1 MKETELERLKKACG
15 GLTADAL
22 TVVLEVEEIARAE
35 ECDCCKALLEG
46 IADILHNQETQRSPI
61 AAYGLTEDCQMRAA
75 AKVLRHIATALIV
88 RRKNILE
95 GKV

>member
-1 MKETELERLKKACG
+1 MKETDLERLKKVFG
-15 GLTADAL
+15 EKTADEL
-22 TVVLEVEEIARAE
+22 NLILEVEKTARAE
-35 ECDCCKALLEG
+35 ECGCCKALLEG

-88 RRKNILE
+88 RKKNILE

>member
-1 MKETELERLKKACG
+1 MPKRNMAFLAKEAEKEPSNLPNVRLS
-15 GLTADAL
+15 
-22 TVVLEVEEIARAE
+22 ARAE

-88 RRKNILE
+88 RKKNILE

>member
-1 MKETELERLKKACG
+1 MKTPRDYASDMGECGVEGTELFISDIQK
-15 GLTADAL
+15 D
-22 TVVLEVEEIARAE
+22 ARAE

-46 IADILHNQETQRSPI
+46 IADILHNPETQRSPI